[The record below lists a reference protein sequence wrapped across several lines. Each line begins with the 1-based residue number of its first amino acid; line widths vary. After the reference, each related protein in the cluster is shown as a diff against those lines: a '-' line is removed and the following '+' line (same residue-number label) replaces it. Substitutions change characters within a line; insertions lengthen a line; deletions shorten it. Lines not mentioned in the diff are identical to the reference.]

1 MLTKYEY
8 FKLKERYKN
17 GYRWIARNKDGELC
31 VYKSEPIK
39 LNFSWRVVSMIDG
52 DTAFGYDFLF
62 PYIKWEDEKPTL
74 IADLIN
80 EYEANQVLKHEPEKV
95 VIPDGYTLPSDEWFA
110 EHPDFPNKM
119 NTNHNTNVII
129 QNRGTGKTTHAI
141 ITSSKTGATIITHNV
156 VVAKL
161 VLKQA
166 EYLGCNIPKPM
177 SINQYF
183 LTPKHDKPEKI
194 IIDELDLVLGE
205 VLDSKIELITISK

>member
-1 MLTKYEY
+1 
-8 FKLKERYKN
+8 
-17 GYRWIARNKDGELC
+17 
-31 VYKSEPIK
+31 
-39 LNFSWRVVSMIDG
+39 MIDG